1 MKLFKSINKKG
12 ARIACAVLA
21 IVVAVGVAIPLLAQA
36 GVIPQKEAVQSGV
49 TVYKNSKATVDAS
62 NLPLGFV
69 SVSYTGGK
77 DVRIKVQITKTGG
90 TTYTY
95 NLNNKGTAETFPLT
109 EGDGKYTVKV
119 FENTRGTKYAQAYS
133 CSLDLKLTSEFSPFL
148 YSNQYVNFSDDSKVV
163 AKAAELTEGLTTDL
177 DKVTEIYHYVINNIT
192 YDYQL
197 AATVASGYLPDVDA
211 VLESGKGICFD
222 YAAVMS
228 SMLRSQNIPCK
239 LIVGYAG
246 TVYHAWINVYIEG
259 VGWVDHLIYFNGE
272 DWSMMDP
279 TFVSN
284 GKNNP
289 AVLKYVG
296 DGTNYTEKYAY

>member
-148 YSNQYVNFSDDSKVV
+148 YSNQYVNFNDDSKVV
-163 AKAAELTEGLTTDL
+163 AKAAELVKGQKTDL
-177 DKVTEIYHYVINNIT
+177 DKVTAIYHYVINNIT

-197 AATVASGYLPDVDA
+197 AATVASGYLPEVDKI
-211 VLESGKGICFD
+211 LESGTGICFD
-222 YAAVMS
+222 YAAVMAA
-228 SMLRSQNIPCK
+228 MLRSQNIPCK

-246 TVYHAWINVYIEG
+246 TVYHAWINVYIDG

-272 DWSMMDP
+272 DWSLMDP

-284 GKNNP
+284 GKDNP

>member
-163 AKAAELTEGLTTDL
+163 AKAAELTKGLTTDL

-246 TVYHAWINVYIEG
+246 TVYHAWINVYIQG

>member
-1 MKLFKSINKKG
+1 MKLLKSMNKTT
-12 ARIACAVLA
+12 RILCALLA
-21 IVVAVGVAIPLLAQA
+21 IVLVAGVSIPLLAQA
-36 GVIPQKEAVQSGV
+36 GVIPHKEAVQSGV

-62 NLPLGFV
+62 NLALGFV

-119 FENTRGTKYAQAYS
+119 FENTTGTKYAQAYS
-133 CSLDLKLTSEFSPFL
+133 CPLELKLTSEFSPFL
-148 YSNQYVNFSDDSKVV
+148 YPNQYVNFNDDSKVV
-163 AKAAELTEGLTTDL
+163 AKAAELVKGQKTDL
-177 DKVTEIYHYVINNIT
+177 DKVTAIYHYVINNIT

-197 AATVASGYLPDVDA
+197 AATVASGYLPEVDKI
-211 VLESGKGICFD
+211 LESGTGICFD
-222 YAAVMS
+222 YAAVMAA
-228 SMLRSQNIPCK
+228 MLRSQNIPCK

-246 TVYHAWINVYIEG
+246 TVYHAWINVYIDG

-272 DWSMMDP
+272 DWSLMDP

-284 GKNNP
+284 GKDNP

>member
-1 MKLFKSINKKG
+1 MKFFQSMKRST
-12 ARIACAVLA
+12 RILCAVLA
-21 IVVAVGVAIPLLAQA
+21 VVLIAGVSIPLLAQA
-36 GVIPQKEAVQSGV
+36 GVIPHKEAVQSGV
-49 TVYKNSKATVDAS
+49 TVYKNSKAAVDAS
-62 NLPLGFV
+62 NLALGFV

-119 FENTRGTKYAQAYS
+119 FENTSGTKYAQAYS
-133 CSLDLKLTSEFSPFL
+133 CPLELKLTSEFSPFL
-148 YSNQYVNFSDDSKVV
+148 YSNQYVNFNDSSKVV
-163 AKAAELTEGLTTDL
+163 AKAAELTKGMETDL
-177 DKVTEIYHYVINNIT
+177 DKVTAIYHYVINNIT
-192 YDYQL
+192 YDYDL
-197 AATVASGYLPDVDA
+197 AATVPSGYLPDVDA
-211 VLESGKGICFD
+211 VLTSGTGICFD
-222 YAAVMS
+222 YAAVMA

-272 DWSMMDP
+272 DWSLIDP

-284 GKNNP
+284 GKDNP

>member
-49 TVYKNSKATVDAS
+49 TVYKNSKATADAS

-148 YSNQYVNFSDDSKVV
+148 YSNQYVNFSDDSRVV
-163 AKAAELTEGLTTDL
+163 AKAADLTKGLTTDL